1 MISGICRRIAER
13 LLMAM
18 RAAQGLPSHQPVNAP
33 VILAA
38 RMMVR
43 RALVEQVAQFEQS
56 KENSE

>member
-1 MISGICRRIAER
+1 
-13 LLMAM
+13 MAM